1 MGPSHFRRKGPMPK
15 SATAAPDVQS
25 LRLAEIVSALS
36 YALDLTDGQ
45 PLGHSL
51 RCTWIGMH
59 IGRAIGLG
67 QDQLSDLFYTLLL
80 KDLGCSSN
88 AARICQLFVT
98 SDFEFKRSAKLVDT
112 HSLAQVLRFVVSNT
126 AVKSGLADRL
136 RGLLTVAMTGGQ
148 IDREIIETRCERGA
162 QIARQ
167 MRFSEAVA
175 QGILD
180 LDEHW
185 NGGGHPLG
193 KKQTE
198 ISILARIA
206 LLAQVVD
213 VFTVAP
219 GPRSAVN
226 EVRRRAGTW
235 FDPSLVAAFE
245 EIAAQPE
252 FWSAMRGEDL
262 SAQVFALEPQHLVRS
277 VDDDYLDDIADGFAQ
292 VVDAKS
298 PFTSGH
304 SKRVALVTELI
315 AEELGVPAER
325 KRWLVRAALLHD
337 LGKLG
342 VSNEILDKPGKL
354 DDAEWAAVRGHP
366 EAGAA
371 TLRRM
376 GAFAT
381 MAKIALEH
389 HERLDGKGY
398 PRGLRGDE
406 IDLETRIVTVADIFD
421 ALTADRPY
429 RKAMTTADALNLM
442 RAQVGAAI
450 DGKVFAALETTIQR
464 LQRVAA

>member
-1 MGPSHFRRKGPMPK
+1 MPK
-15 SATAAPDVQS
+15 SDAAEPDIQS

-45 PLGHSL
+45 PLGHSI
-51 RCTWIGMH
+51 RCAWIGMH
-59 IGRAIGLG
+59 IGQAIGLR

-98 SDFEFKRSAKLVDT
+98 SDFEFKRNAKLIDT

-136 RGLLTVAMTGGQ
+136 RGLLTVAMRGGD

-167 MRFSEAVA
+167 MRFSESVA

-193 KKQTE
+193 KRE
-198 ISILARIA
+198 GAISILARIA
-206 LLAQVVD
+206 LLAQVID
-213 VFTVAP
+213 VFTVAS

-235 FDPSLVAAFE
+235 FDPALVTGFEAVAAR
-245 EIAAQPE
+245 PE
-252 FWSAMRGEDL
+252 FWSAMREDGL
-262 SAQVFALEPQHLVRS
+262 AERVFALEPQHLVRS

-304 SKRVALVTELI
+304 SKRVALFTELI
-315 AEELGVPAER
+315 AEELGVPGAR

-354 DDAEWAAVRGHP
+354 VEAEWTAVRGHP

-371 TLRRM
+371 ILRRM
-376 GAFAT
+376 DAFAG

-398 PRGLRGDE
+398 PLGLAGDE
-406 IDLETRIVTVADIFD
+406 IGLETRIVTVADIFD

-429 RKAMTTADALNLM
+429 RKAMLPADALNLM
-442 RAQVGAAI
+442 RSQVGPVI
-450 DGKVFAALETTIQR
+450 DGRAFSALESAIER
-464 LQRVAA
+464 LRQVAA